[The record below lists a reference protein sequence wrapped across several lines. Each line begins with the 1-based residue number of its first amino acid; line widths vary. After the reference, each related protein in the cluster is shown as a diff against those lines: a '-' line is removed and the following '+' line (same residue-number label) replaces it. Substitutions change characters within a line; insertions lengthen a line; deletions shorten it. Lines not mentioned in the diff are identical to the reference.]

1 MSELL
6 AKISIRLECNHASG
20 KKIDHIMFM
29 MFLIL
34 SMLLPGV
41 CEDTRLNEMLHVA
54 FTVGE
59 TK

>member
-6 AKISIRLECNHASG
+6 AKISVRLECNHASG

-29 MFLIL
+29 MFMIL

-41 CEDTRLNEMLHVA
+41 CEDTRLNEM
-54 FTVGE
+54 FNTS
-59 TK
+59 